1 MAELELPNYFLIDVP
16 PEARL
21 DPGLLREALRQIKRN
36 RRQYIRDMSVEDVVK
51 VIARLADNWRDD
63 HFPFRKYTLQAG
75 PEATGFSRQTI
86 QNGLDQFFGRITE
99 KSLHNLLSQEFGDS
113 LRLDKPV
120 AIPEE
125 RAEDRMALAVGPE
138 LIGHISASNLPCPN
152 LMRIIHGLL
161 IGSAQFVKCPPG
173 AGFLPR
179 LFAHSIYEAH
189 NKFGACLEL
198 AEWEGGQTH
207 LEDELF
213 AEADCITAIGRDET
227 LLAIR
232 KRLPEGT
239 HFLGHGHR
247 VSFGFISKDMMTRA
261 IAGEQATLAAEDV
274 AAWDQHGCLSPH
286 VFYIEAGGS
295 ATGEQFARMLS
306 EALEQKERDQP
317 RGNLSAD
324 LEAHIYELRSVY
336 ETRAAN
342 TGDLRI
348 WQSDGSTAWTVVFN
362 REVGFT
368 NSCLNRFIH
377 VKEVADLD
385 EVLRTAEMVRGQ
397 VSTVGLAA
405 TKPEASDL
413 VRQLA
418 HWGVSRVCPIGQMQN
433 PPLTWRHDGR
443 PALGSYVHWTD
454 WEL

>member
-21 DPGLLREALRQIKRN
+21 DAGLLREALRQIKRN
-36 RRQYIRDMSVEDVVK
+36 RRQYIRDMSTEDVIK
-51 VIARLADNWRDD
+51 VIARLADNWRDNL
-63 HFPFRKYTLQAG
+63 FPFRKYALNAG
-75 PEATGFSRQTI
+75 PEATGFSRQTLE
-86 QNGLDQFFGRITE
+86 NGLDQFFGRITE

-113 LRLDKPV
+113 QRLDKPA

-125 RAEDRMALAVGPE
+125 RAEDRMALAIGPE
-138 LIGHISASNLPCPN
+138 LIGHICASNLPSPN

-161 IGSAQFVKCPPG
+161 IGSAQFVKCAPG

-198 AEWEGGQTH
+198 SEWTGGQTH

-227 LLAIR
+227 LSAIR
-232 KRLPEGT
+232 KRLPENT

-261 IAGEQATLAAEDV
+261 IASEQATLAACDV

-295 ATGEQFARMLS
+295 VTGEQFAHMLA

-317 RGNLSAD
+317 RGNLPAG
-324 LEAHIYELRSVY
+324 LEADISELRLFH
-336 ETRAAN
+336 ETKAEK
-342 TGDLRI
+342 TGEFNV
-348 WQSDGSTAWTVVFN
+348 WKSENSTAWTVVFD
-362 REVGFT
+362 RELGFT
-368 NSCLNRFIH
+368 ASCLNRYIY

-397 VSTVGLAA
+397 VSTIGLTA

-443 PALGSYVHWTD
+443 PSLGSYVHWTD